1 MNDTPATTPEFDPTL
16 AMQYGLLINIAYDMC
31 GKDPNSLTPACP
43 ELPPDF
49 KFIAWVQMKDFI
61 FDSSTWRFY
70 GLIVQRTDDS
80 SKFVLVIRGTE
91 PTNLEEWLDD
101 LSSVAAVPL
110 PGFGNVGYGFNR
122 IFETMRVIEEGES
135 SPVTMFEDAAKAV
148 KDFTQQ
154 VADTV
159 NKHAAAAAPKTED
172 LQEATAPSKNSI
184 EVTGHSLGSALA
196 TLYVAKNANADLL
209 HVPRI
214 YTFASPLVGDAD
226 FVAAFE
232 QRGVESWRIAN
243 VLDVVTHVPVIGF
256 KHVDKLV
263 SLNSGLW
270 VNRTATCLHSMMT
283 YLHLI
288 HPAFPLEKGCEWDG
302 TAPGPQITGH
312 TS

>member
-1 MNDTPATTPEFDPTL
+1 MADTPSATRQFDATL

-31 GKDPNSLTPACP
+31 KDPENLTPACP
-43 ELPPDF
+43 ESPPGF
-49 KFIAWVQMKDFI
+49 KFVAWVQMKDFI
-61 FDSSTWRFY
+61 FDSSTWSFY
-70 GLIVQRTDDS
+70 GLIVQRTDIEG
-80 SKFVLVIRGTE
+80 KFVLVIRGTE

-101 LSSVAAVPL
+101 LSSVAGVPL
-110 PGFGNVGYGFNR
+110 LGFGNVGYGFNR

-135 SPVTMFEDAAKAV
+135 TPTTMFGDTAKAV
-148 KDFTQQ
+148 KSFTQQ

-159 NKHAAAAAPKTED
+159 NKHAAAAPKAEGVP
-172 LQEATAPSKNSI
+172 EATAPSTNSI

-196 TLYVAKNANADLL
+196 TLYVAKNANANLL
-209 HVPRI
+209 HVSRI

-232 QRGVESWRIAN
+232 KLNVESWRIAN

-256 KHVDKLV
+256 KHVDKLMQ
-263 SLNSGLW
+263 LNSGLW

-302 TAPGPQITGH
+302 TAPGPQIAGH